1 MGFRGGSKFCE
12 RAREWFRSFVR
23 SEKESEFSA
32 ECRAVGMMD
41 DEPLVCLFLL
51 FSLPAYQV
59 PTHYNRNSANV
70 SRASAPYA
78 ARERER

>member
-1 MGFRGGSKFCE
+1 MGFRGDSKFCE
-12 RAREWFRSFVR
+12 RAREWFNSFVR

-32 ECRAVGMMD
+32 ECRAVGEMD

-59 PTHYNRNSANV
+59 PTHYNHTQCQCLACVCPLRG
-70 SRASAPYA
+70 P
-78 ARERER
+78 